1 MINGLYFYKVY
12 TIITRFKEGGRPSFF
27 ERVEATTRTR
37 EESRDKIGFSRKASL
52 DFSQSD
58 RSNILSGDIGRVESS
73 RVESSRA
80 ILSLSLSLSGLR
92 VPSQWHEQPDA
103 RASTLD
109 LSVLRSSRIARNS
122 SYFVLIRKFV
132 LVQLSRDSTLL
143 PRIANF
149 FSLVSL
155 FVARRANFISPRPRL
170 FHLASPHPPRFQ
182 FGTRSEIVPSYLR
195 AISLKCLV
203 RGNWNVDEP
212 IRRWNS
218 RLIFSYE
225 LTLIEFHYRQLTKN
239 GKLRLKMIRCAW

>member
-73 RVESSRA
+73 RVESSN
-80 ILSLSLSLSGLR
+80 SLSLSLSGLR

-170 FHLASPHPPRFQ
+170 FHLASSSPPLRFQ

-203 RGNWNVDEP
+203 RGN
-212 IRRWNS
+212 
-218 RLIFSYE
+218 
-225 LTLIEFHYRQLTKN
+225 
-239 GKLRLKMIRCAW
+239 

>member
-37 EESRDKIGFSRKASL
+37 EESRDKIGFFPKSVPRLFPIRPFQHFVRRYWPSR
-52 DFSQSD
+52 
-58 RSNILSGDIGRVESS
+58 IESS
-73 RVESSRA
+73 RVESSN
-80 ILSLSLSLSGLR
+80 SLSLSLSGLR

-170 FHLASPHPPRFQ
+170 FHLASSSPPLRFQ

-203 RGNWNVDEP
+203 RGN
-212 IRRWNS
+212 
-218 RLIFSYE
+218 
-225 LTLIEFHYRQLTKN
+225 
-239 GKLRLKMIRCAW
+239 

>member
-12 TIITRFKEGGRPSFF
+12 TIITRFKEGGRSSFF

-73 RVESSRA
+73 RVESSN
-80 ILSLSLSLSGLR
+80 SFSLSLSGLR

-170 FHLASPHPPRFQ
+170 FHLASSSPPLRFQ

-203 RGNWNVDEP
+203 RGN
-212 IRRWNS
+212 
-218 RLIFSYE
+218 
-225 LTLIEFHYRQLTKN
+225 
-239 GKLRLKMIRCAW
+239 

>member
-1 MINGLYFYKVY
+1 MEGHPFS
-12 TIITRFKEGGRPSFF
+12 KELKQRHVRGRNRVIKSDFPEKRPSTFPNPTVPTF
-27 ERVEATTRTR
+27 CQAILA
-37 EESRDKIGFSRKASL
+37 ES
-52 DFSQSD
+52 
-58 RSNILSGDIGRVESS
+58 NRVESN
-73 RVESSRA
+73 RVEQF
-80 ILSLSLSLSGLR
+80 SLSLSLSGLR
-92 VPSQWHEQPDA
+92 VSSQWHEQPDA

>member
-12 TIITRFKEGGRPSFF
+12 TIITRFKEGGRSSFF

-73 RVESSRA
+73 RVESSNS
-80 ILSLSLSLSGLR
+80 LPLSLSLSGLR
-92 VPSQWHEQPDA
+92 VSSQWHEQPDA

-170 FHLASPHPPRFQ
+170 FHLASSSPPLRFQ

-203 RGNWNVDEP
+203 RGN
-212 IRRWNS
+212 
-218 RLIFSYE
+218 
-225 LTLIEFHYRQLTKN
+225 
-239 GKLRLKMIRCAW
+239 

>member
-12 TIITRFKEGGRPSFF
+12 TIITRFKEGGRSSFF

-73 RVESSRA
+73 RVESSN
-80 ILSLSLSLSGLR
+80 SLSLSLSGLR

-170 FHLASPHPPRFQ
+170 FHLASSSPPLRFQ

-203 RGNWNVDEP
+203 RGN
-212 IRRWNS
+212 
-218 RLIFSYE
+218 
-225 LTLIEFHYRQLTKN
+225 
-239 GKLRLKMIRCAW
+239 